1 MILSTSAYEQSAL
14 PAPAG
19 FGRVAT
25 KPRPNADGSTGGKSP
40 YRLGRAF
47 EQAVRGRAQRRG
59 YFVMRATM
67 SKGKIDLLC
76 VKAVAI
82 ANTAEQAVAGEFN
95 GQRHIVLGIQCKRRG
110 SISSTE
116 WGELMDVC
124 EPHGIMPV
132 VAVKVFE
139 TGANS
144 VAFYRLDQRR
154 EFGKRGRPWTQID
167 LATGEP
173 LPVQTTLV

>member
-1 MILSTSAYEQSAL
+1 MSYRTATRFPYAQRTQ
-14 PAPAG
+14 G
-19 FGRVAT
+19 VAT

-76 VKAVAI
+76 VKGTVETLERVGDELRAAAMYV
-82 ANTAEQAVAGEFN
+82 
-95 GQRHIVLGIQCKRRG
+95 VLGIQCKRRG
-110 SISSTE
+110 SISSSE
-116 WGELMDVC
+116 WNELIDVC

-173 LPVQTTLV
+173 LPVQTTLA

>member
-1 MILSTSAYEQSAL
+1 M
-14 PAPAG
+14 
-19 FGRVAT
+19 AT

-76 VKAVAI
+76 VKKVI
-82 ANTAEQAVAGEFN
+82 FDTATQTITPCMA
-95 GQRHIVLGIQCKRRG
+95 LGIQCKRRG